1 MESMSVVLFD
11 DVNEPSQ
18 IFPHPLKRDCIY
30 ITGWGLVLMQII
42 KVDEPEVSHF
52 DVIFGGFYVKWN
64 YSVYLNIRK

>member
-1 MESMSVVLFD
+1 MSVVLFD

-52 DVIFGGFYVKWN
+52 AVIFLVLCQMKLFCLSKY
-64 YSVYLNIRK
+64 